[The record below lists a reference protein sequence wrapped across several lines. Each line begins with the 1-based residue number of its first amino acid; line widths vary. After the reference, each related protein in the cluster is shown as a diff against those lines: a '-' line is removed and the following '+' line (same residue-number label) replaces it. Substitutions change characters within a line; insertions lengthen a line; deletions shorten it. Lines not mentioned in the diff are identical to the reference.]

1 MSEKH
6 PDRIFEDL
14 FAHLGDAPDRDPADG
29 GGDAAA
35 SSSAASSSTSMAYSA
50 GHRAPSRL
58 RSRIYTA
65 MIREQQASG
74 PLESVK
80 ETKAAGRKL
89 CVFEEL
95 VQIAPVGETLQR
107 KFPCHVCHARKLAE
121 SLENPPIWWPHC
133 PYAEFKNS

>member
-1 MSEKH
+1 MSENKS
-6 PDRIFEDL
+6 DRFFEDL
-14 FAHLGDAPDRDPADG
+14 FARLGDGPDRAPVEAGSDVAPPS
-29 GGDAAA
+29 A
-35 SSSAASSSTSMAYSA
+35 SSSSTEPSTTR
-50 GHRAPSRL
+50 RAPSRL

-80 ETKAAGRKL
+80 ETKAAGHKL

-107 KFPCHVCHARKLAE
+107 KFPCHICHARKLAE
-121 SLENPPIWWPHC
+121 AMEHPPIWWPHC